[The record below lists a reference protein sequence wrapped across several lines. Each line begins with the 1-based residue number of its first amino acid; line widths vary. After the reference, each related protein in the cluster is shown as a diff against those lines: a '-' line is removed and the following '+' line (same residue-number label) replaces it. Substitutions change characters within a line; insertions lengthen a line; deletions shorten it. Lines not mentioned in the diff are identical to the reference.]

1 MVQFKVKWLLRI
13 LDVASFF
20 FSFFVFTFQGFIDIC
35 VNFDQGFLAHH
46 VGQVEVVLEKICGTR
61 NVYLIIT
68 VETEKSFSENDIVFI
83 EEENNHSASEHA
95 LKGNCDDSE
104 LTSTI
109 PGMDVIDMGDM

>member
-1 MVQFKVKWLLRI
+1 MVVKNI
-13 LDVASFF
+13 GCCFF
-20 FSFFVFTFQGFIDIC
+20 FFFFFFVFNFLNVKQLI

-109 PGMDVIDMGDM
+109 LGMDVIDMGDM